1 MELKTSSCSWS
12 CLGEFSAS
20 SSRLVFGLL
29 LKLVSIDVAT
39 AGDRLSFPFTSLT
52 FEVLRS
58 SSIAVRRTRES
69 CFDHLA
75 LRVE

>member
-1 MELKTSSCSWS
+1 MFVELFRRVI
-12 CLGEFSAS
+12 GFEFET
-20 SSRLVFGLL
+20 LVFGLL